1 MAKQHKSFISW
12 LKLSIHL
19 PECSFKLWK
28 QQQSEKNLEAINDME
43 RIRNKYKL

>member
-28 QQQSEKNLEAINDME
+28 QQQSEKNLEAINDTE
-43 RIRNKYKL
+43 RIKKKWKL